1 MKAMKERK
9 FSYALAMIAIG
20 VIYFQVYWH
29 YWLVKM
35 LSGYVINTLLP
46 IAVLLLIFLS
56 REFAAGIPPLV
67 KRRKSYFLFVPL
79 AAYVFFA
86 MVAIFLNEDGFGPI
100 KSYLIY
106 IFSPVLI
113 FASLYWMHIFRRN
126 GNIASALRLLVLAG
140 IVFSVYVAVLYNLY
154 PESVTDA
161 PVLDTNRG
169 EIKASTGAAYG
180 IGELESLRF
189 TVPGISSPTYGQILV
204 PLVFAGFYLR
214 KKSEGRLKR
223 SLYWVFTLFLVF
235 CIFKAVSRGPLFA
248 LAAGTV
254 YLFWWKWFSAKEFF
268 FIVSFA
274 VVSFLTYA
282 KLLLFR
288 VLITAAILF
297 PIEVPFIE
305 DVQELLIDPRVKSVE
320 ETTDIIRQ
328 NPFFGM
334 GMSKLIEIQD
344 PSFGKEHN
352 NYLSIAGSFGIFT
365 LLFYVLFLISL
376 YVLMHKW
383 IKVLPANHP
392 AKDMGIILNA
402 GVVSLVVHLNFAPAE
417 FHFIWVWFGMAAA
430 SMRNIEDDF
439 LMENRLLR
447 GGMS

>member
-1 MKAMKERK
+1 MKVMKEKK

-35 LSGYVINTLLP
+35 LKGYVINTLLP
-46 IAVLLLIFLS
+46 IAILLLIFLS
-56 REFAAGIPPLV
+56 REFAAGTPPLV
-67 KRRKSYFLFVPL
+67 KRRKSHLLFAPL

-86 MVAIFLNEDGFGPI
+86 MVAIFLNEDGYGPI

-126 GNIASALRLLVLAG
+126 GNIGSALRLLVLAG
-140 IVFSVYVAVLYNLY
+140 IVFSVYVAVLYSLY

-161 PVLDTNRG
+161 PVIDTNRG
-169 EIKASTGAAYG
+169 EVMADTGATFG
-180 IGELESLRF
+180 IEEFGATRY
-189 TVPGISSPTYGQILV
+189 TIPGISSTTYGPILV
-204 PLVFAGFYLR
+204 PLVFAGLYLR
-214 KKSEGRLKR
+214 KRSEGRLKR
-223 SLYWVFTLFLVF
+223 FLYSLFTLFLVF
-235 CIFKAVSRGPLFA
+235 CIFKTVSRGPLFA
-248 LAAGTV
+248 IAAGTV
-254 YLFWWKWFSAKEFF
+254 YLFWRKWFSAKEFF
-268 FIVSFA
+268 FIVPFA

-297 PIEVPFIE
+297 PIDISFLG
-305 DVQELLIDPRVKSVE
+305 DVQGLLIDSRVKSVE
-320 ETTDIIRQ
+320 ETTDIILQ

-334 GMSKLIEIQD
+334 GMSKLVEIQNL
-344 PSFGKEHN
+344 SFGKEHN

-365 LLFYVLFLISL
+365 LIFYVLFLISL
-376 YVLMHKW
+376 YVLMQKW
-383 IKVLPANHP
+383 IKVLPEDHP
-392 AKDMGIILNA
+392 EKDREVILSA
-402 GVVSLVVHLNFAPAE
+402 GVISLVVYLNFAPAE

-430 SMRNIEDDF
+430 SLRNIEDGF
-439 LMENRLLR
+439 LMKNLFLR
-447 GGMS
+447 EGMS